1 MEGTPVKFSN
11 RVKAHAWVASLNG
24 LTIRAAT
31 IINKKIY
38 AKMIS
43 LGELHSVPEVLKI
56 IENEEKAQS
65 IQIQSQPKKQD
76 NYDETQGVASY
87 NDKGAEDSS
96 EMKNQPA
103 WNQYE
108 AALLLDGY
116 LQISFGENRKEVI
129 EKISNRLR
137 QMAIASGMKIDS
149 IYRNVNGITLQM
161 DRMRMAMT
169 GQIDEG
175 RKPNKVFLD
184 IVSLYKNDRENYSQI
199 LSKAKAMCRR
209 II

>member
-65 IQIQSQPKKQD
+65 IQIQSQPKNK
-76 NYDETQGVASY
+76 TIM
-87 NDKGAEDSS
+87 
-96 EMKNQPA
+96 MK
-103 WNQYE
+103 
-108 AALLLDGY
+108 
-116 LQISFGENRKEVI
+116 RKVWHLI
-129 EKISNRLR
+129 MIKAQKIVV
-137 QMAIASGMKIDS
+137 K
-149 IYRNVNGITLQM
+149 
-161 DRMRMAMT
+161 
-169 GQIDEG
+169 
-175 RKPNKVFLD
+175 
-184 IVSLYKNDRENYSQI
+184 
-199 LSKAKAMCRR
+199 
-209 II
+209 

>member
-1 MEGTPVKFSN
+1 MEGLTTAIILILIVVGVILAVYFGRRYQAKKILLIASPTVKKSIKWKTSQLSFNGMEGTPVKFSN

-76 NYDETQGVASY
+76 NYDETQGVAS
-87 NDKGAEDSS
+87 
-96 EMKNQPA
+96 
-103 WNQYE
+103 
-108 AALLLDGY
+108 
-116 LQISFGENRKEVI
+116 
-129 EKISNRLR
+129 
-137 QMAIASGMKIDS
+137 
-149 IYRNVNGITLQM
+149 
-161 DRMRMAMT
+161 
-169 GQIDEG
+169 
-175 RKPNKVFLD
+175 
-184 IVSLYKNDRENYSQI
+184 
-199 LSKAKAMCRR
+199 
-209 II
+209 

>member
-1 MEGTPVKFSN
+1 M
-11 RVKAHAWVASLNG
+11 
-24 LTIRAAT
+24 
-31 IINKKIY
+31 
-38 AKMIS
+38 
-43 LGELHSVPEVLKI
+43 
-56 IENEEKAQS
+56 
-65 IQIQSQPKKQD
+65 
-76 NYDETQGVASY
+76 ASY

-129 EKISNRLR
+129 EKISNMLR

-184 IVSLYKNDRENYSQI
+184 IVSLYKMIE
-199 LSKAKAMCRR
+199 R
-209 II
+209 IIPKFYQKQKLCARGLQKRRKILQLK